1 MNKSIASSVSMVS
14 LLLLSVLLTTASI
27 SRASTDK
34 PPIVGGGAK
43 DFELKELGKDSV
55 KFSKFTTNG
64 PVVLVVLRGYPG
76 YQCPYCTKQVADFLA
91 KADDFK
97 KAGVQVVFIYPG
109 PSDDLEKH
117 ADEFVK
123 GKSFPDHF
131 HLLVDPDY
139 AFTNAYGLRWDA
151 KKETAYPSTFVTD
164 SKSKVIFAKVSK
176 THSDRTKAADVLKVL
191 QEKA

>member
-1 MNKSIASSVSMVS
+1 MNKSLASSVSMVS

-34 PPIVGGGAK
+34 PPAVGENAK

-55 KFSKFTTNG
+55 KFSKFTTDG

-97 KAGVQVVFIYPG
+97 KAGVQVVFVYPG
-109 PSDDLEKH
+109 PSDDLDKH
-117 ADEFVK
+117 ADDFVK
-123 GKSFPDHF
+123 NKPFPDHF

-139 AFTNAYGLRWDA
+139 VFTDAYGLRWDA
-151 KKETAYPSTFVTD
+151 KKETAYPSTFVID
-164 SKSKVIFAKVSK
+164 GKSKVIFAKVSK
-176 THSDRTKAADVLKVL
+176 THSDRTKATDVLKVL
-191 QEKA
+191 QEKT

>member
-1 MNKSIASSVSMVS
+1 MNKYFASSVSMVS

-34 PPIVGGGAK
+34 PPAVGEDAK

-55 KFSKFTTNG
+55 KFSKFTTDG
-64 PVVLVVLRGYPG
+64 TVVLVVLRGYPG

-97 KAGVQVVFIYPG
+97 QAGVQIVFVYPG
-109 PSDDLEKH
+109 PSEDLDKH
-117 ADEFVK
+117 ADEFLK
-123 GKSFPDHF
+123 GKTFPDHF

-139 AFTNAYGLRWDA
+139 VFTNAYGLRWDA
-151 KKETAYPSTFVTD
+151 KKETAYPSTFVIG

-176 THSDRTKAADVLKVL
+176 THSDRTKATDVLKVL
-191 QEKA
+191 QEKT